1 MPRLSRQYHHRCHL
15 LFHHDCLS
23 SSLSSKSSTT
33 SLSSSSSPSFN
44 QRPRCR
50 FGVKVLREPLWDP
63 GLLQLLLLIEYSINV
78 FVFADLYFYISVFGF
93 MHWGTPS
100 CSNYGNPL
108 LLVEYRALAL
118 LQHALCEYTAMYC
131 IALWEYKCTLWI
143 QWDIIDQAPR
153 LCLIEQ
159 TMPNLLLHFTALVRT
174 D

>member
-23 SSLSSKSSTT
+23 SSLSSKSSST

-78 FVFADLYFYISVFGF
+78 FVFADLYFCIFNFYFCIWI
-93 MHWGTPS
+93 H
-100 CSNYGNPL
+100 
-108 LLVEYRALAL
+108 ALRDPIL
-118 LQHALCEYTAMYC
+118 LQLWQSTASGWIQSPCTSPACIVWIHCNVLYYIVRIQVQCIVLHCENTSALCEYNGT
-131 IALWEYKCTLWI
+131 
-143 QWDIIDQAPR
+143 
-153 LCLIEQ
+153 
-159 TMPNLLLHFTALVRT
+159 
-174 D
+174 